1 MGLFWRVLDDGPSKP
16 GVAGSSPAGRALS
29 LASVVQSC
37 APQSIGTAM
46 SAFANGGLLVAA
58 AVAGGIALVT
68 GFRIGSLVTPISA
81 LQVATGLAVTAS
93 PFATWSEPASGPNGE
108 FLASMSNGKS

>member
-1 MGLFWRVLDDGPSKP
+1 
-16 GVAGSSPAGRALS
+16 
-29 LASVVQSC
+29 
-37 APQSIGTAM
+37 M

-68 GFRIGSLVTPISA
+68 GFRIGSLLTPIIA

-93 PFATWSEPASGPNGE
+93 PFATWSEPASAPKRRIPGVDVEREELNRDRSPFGWAGTRGPWIR
-108 FLASMSNGKS
+108 SS